1 MKKWKKTAASIVIVV
16 FVLSCIYRIAQLAC
30 AAYIIIDSAEVQ
42 YSFEETARYFDDKG
56 RYQLIHRSN
65 YYIEDAAKNHKV
77 FTDVQYYK
85 VIENTIYVIYI
96 QYFNS
101 SLERPEKRYG
111 ILDISNG
118 EVTSSTSINGFD
130 EQEKEIFQ
138 NRKEMINLTVGRS
151 DWEKYWNKYK
161 PYKDREF

>member
-56 RYQLIHRSN
+56 RYQLIHRSG
-65 YYIEDAAKNHKV
+65 YYIEDAAKNYIV
-77 FTDVQYYK
+77 FLFLRYYK
-85 VIENTIYVIYI
+85 VKENKIYAIYE
-96 QYFNS
+96 QYN
-101 SLERPEKRYG
+101 ENEEDYEKRYG

>member
-1 MKKWKKTAASIVIVV
+1 MITK
-16 FVLSCIYRIAQLAC
+16 
-30 AAYIIIDSAEVQ
+30 YIK
-42 YSFEETARYFDDKG
+42 DK
-56 RYQLIHRSN
+56 N
-65 YYIEDAAKNHKV
+65 
-77 FTDVQYYK
+77 
-85 VIENTIYVIYI
+85 
-96 QYFNS
+96 
-101 SLERPEKRYG
+101 EREKRYG

-138 NRKEMINLTVGRS
+138 KRKEMINLTVGRS

>member
-42 YSFEETARYFDDKG
+42 YSFEDMATYFDDEG
-56 RYQLIHRSN
+56 RYQLKHFDG
-65 YYIEDAAKNHKV
+65 YYIEDAAENQII
-77 FTDVQYYK
+77 FPDTQYYK
-85 VIENTIYVIYI
+85 VIDNKVYIIYTKYI
-96 QYFNS
+96 KDKN
-101 SLERPEKRYG
+101 EREKRYG

-151 DWEKYWNKYK
+151 DWEKYWNKYN